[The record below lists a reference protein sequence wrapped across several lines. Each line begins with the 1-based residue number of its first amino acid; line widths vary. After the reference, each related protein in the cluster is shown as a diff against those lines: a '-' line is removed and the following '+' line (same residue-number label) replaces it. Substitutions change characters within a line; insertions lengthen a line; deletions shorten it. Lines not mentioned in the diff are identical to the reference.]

1 MNNSTK
7 LNSIVKLGK
16 NKVGPGNR
24 TFIIAEAGLNHNG
37 DINIAKQLINN
48 AVLCKCDAIK
58 FQIFESNTRVSSKVK
73 SVNYSEKADGLR
85 EDINQMFNRLKINY
99 SFHKNIRTCKKEKIP
114 IFCTPFDIESVNLL
128 EKLKDLQIASVDAVN
143 IPLIEKVDLQKN
155 H

>member
-58 FQIFESNTRVSSKVK
+58 FQTFESNTRVSSKVK

-85 EDINQMFNRLKINY
+85 EDINQMFNRLRSIIHFIKKY
-99 SFHKNIRTCKKEKIP
+99 SHMQERKKYLFFVLHLILRVSTYLKN
-114 IFCTPFDIESVNLL
+114 
-128 EKLKDLQIASVDAVN
+128 
-143 IPLIEKVDLQKN
+143 
-155 H
+155 